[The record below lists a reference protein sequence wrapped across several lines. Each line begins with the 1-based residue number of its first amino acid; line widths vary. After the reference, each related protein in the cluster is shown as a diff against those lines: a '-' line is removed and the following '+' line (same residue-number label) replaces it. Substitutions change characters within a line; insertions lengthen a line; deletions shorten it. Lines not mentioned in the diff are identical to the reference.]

1 VEQDVEGQRNPNS
14 PSCSRAASNV
24 HHQYMPRPPSVYCYA
39 EDNLF
44 TNSSHL
50 CNIYAR
56 HF

>member
-50 CNIYAR
+50 CNIYVR